1 MSEKKEPEI
10 KLSAGESKDNKDK
23 KADKTVEVLILETR
37 AVLYGNKI
45 IELKKNTKME
55 VSQDLKDRLVAAK
68 AAKVL

>member
-1 MSEKKEPEI
+1 MFEKKEPEI
-10 KLSAGESKDNKDK
+10 KLSAGETKEK

-37 AVLYGNKI
+37 AVLYGSKI

>member
-10 KLSAGESKDNKDK
+10 KLSVGENKDK

-68 AAKVL
+68 AARVL